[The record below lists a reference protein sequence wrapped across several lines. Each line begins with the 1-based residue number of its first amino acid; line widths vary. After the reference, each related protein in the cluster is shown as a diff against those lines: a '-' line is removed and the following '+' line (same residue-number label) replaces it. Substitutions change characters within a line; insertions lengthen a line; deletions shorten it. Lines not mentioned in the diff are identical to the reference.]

1 METRTPRPRIFTID
15 GLNLCV
21 WDWFGESEHPILFA
35 HGNSFH
41 GRCWD
46 AVIELLPQQR
56 CLAIDLRGHGRS
68 DSISPPARW
77 QDFGQDLIDI
87 SRDLNLNRVI
97 GVGHSLGGHAI
108 TYAAATAP
116 DLFASLVLVD
126 PVILPRESYA
136 LPSPENQATLRR
148 RNYFASSDEMFE
160 RFKTRPPFSS
170 WQPRVLR
177 DYCQFALRPKSA
189 SNSFELACSP
199 EVESAIYLTANAPDA
214 NLYDLLPSIAIPVLL
229 IRSAQTKDGA
239 SSARTESPTA
249 PNLISFFE
257 RGTELIAKDNSHFI
271 PMESPERMAN
281 WIRLALLKTINSTE
295 SARESNSRSKDSKP
309 RKRG

>member
-1 METRTPRPRIFTID
+1 METRTPRPKILATG

-56 CLAIDLRGHGRS
+56 CLAVDLRGHGRS

-77 QDFGQDLIDI
+77 RDFGQDLIDI
-87 SRDLNLNRVI
+87 SRDLNLHRVV

-126 PVILPRESYA
+126 PVILPREFYA
-136 LPSPENQATLRR
+136 LPSPEKHDTSRR
-148 RNYFASSDEMFE
+148 RNHFTSSDEMFE
-160 RFKTRPPFSS
+160 RFKTRLPFSS

-177 DYCQFALRPKSA
+177 DYCQFALRLTPGG
-189 SNSFELACSP
+189 NGFELACSP
-199 EVESAIYLTANAPDA
+199 EFESAIYHAANAPDA
-214 NLYDLLPSIAIPVLL
+214 NLYDLLSRIAIPVLL
-229 IRSAQTKDGA
+229 IRSAQTKEGTSA
-239 SSARTESPTA
+239 ARTKSPTA

-281 WIRLALLKTINSTE
+281 WIRLFIS
-295 SARESNSRSKDSKP
+295 P
-309 RKRG
+309 